1 MSVPFIEL
9 LEVIMNNASV
19 ESTSAIGRLR
29 RCRRGVS
36 ISSSGSKRLPGQG
49 KSSFVGLSP
58 GANSPQPIVSTPSAL
73 CTELDTVAL
82 VLAGGRGSRLGPLTQ
97 SCCKPA
103 VPFGAGNRI
112 IDYTLSNCVNSGI
125 RRIGII
131 TQYQQSSLIQHVQK
145 SWAFLQNNDQE
156 FVDLLPVQHVTGEDF
171 YKGTADAVFKNRT
184 LLEKLSPRF
193 TLVLAGDHIYKAD
206 YRRMISHHMA
216 NDADLT
222 IACCTVPLAEAH
234 NYGIVSTDS
243 HHRVVDFNEKPACPT
258 PLANGSD
265 LAYASMGF
273 YLFNTQHLLD
283 AFSSTSNDASAV
295 HDFARDVIP
304 SMLHKRRVIG
314 YDFSSAQLENY
325 WRDVGTLDTYFEANM
340 QLLQPDAVMNTRN
353 ERWPIHSQS
362 VTCEPTRFTKSSKGY
377 SGLTTDCIVAPGCI
391 VKGSKL
397 RHSILYTNVHV
408 DEQCTIEN
416 ALLLPG
422 VRIGKRCRIRNAIIN
437 ANTVVPNDTDIG
449 YGAECKT
456 LRHTVTDAG
465 VVVVSADERDDA
477 SLEYLSTTPSVLRSQ
492 SATKKRFAKQT

>member
-1 MSVPFIEL
+1 MI
-9 LEVIMNNASV
+9 NGSV
-19 ESTSAIGRLR
+19 ESTGAIGRLK
-29 RCRRGVS
+29 RGGVGESFSTSDSAPPAEYDASS
-36 ISSSGSKRLPGQG
+36 ID
-49 KSSFVGLSP
+49 GLSP
-58 GANSPQPIVSTPSAL
+58 GSNSLQPIVSTSSAL
-73 CTELDTVAL
+73 CAELDTVAL

-103 VPFGAGNRI
+103 VSFGAGNRI

-131 TQYQQSSLIQHVQK
+131 TQYQQNSLIQHIQT

-156 FVDLLPVQHVTGEDF
+156 FVDILPVQHVTGDNF
-171 YKGTADAVFKNRT
+171 YKGTADAVFKNRA

-222 IACCTVPLAEAH
+222 IACCTVPLSEAH
-234 NYGIVSTDS
+234 NFGIVSTDS
-243 HHRVVDFNEKPACPT
+243 HHRVLDFKEKPACPT
-258 PLANGSD
+258 PLANRGD
-265 LAYASMGF
+265 VAYASMGF
-273 YLFNTQHLLD
+273 YLFNTQHLLE
-283 AFSSTSNDASAV
+283 AFSNASNDAASV
-295 HDFARDVIP
+295 HDFAKDIIP

-340 QLLQPDAVMNTRN
+340 QLLKPDSVMNTQQ
-353 ERWPIHSQS
+353 ESWPIHSQS
-362 VTCEPTRFTKSSKGY
+362 ATFEPSRFTKSSRGY
-377 SGLTTDCIVAPGCI
+377 SGLATDCIVAPGCI

-397 RHSILYTNVHV
+397 RHSILYSNVHV
-408 DEQCTIEN
+408 DEQSTIEN
-416 ALLLPG
+416 TLLLPG

-449 YGAECKT
+449 YGGVCKT
-456 LRHTVTDAG
+456 LRHTVTEAG
-465 VVVVSADERDDA
+465 VVVVSANERHNRTA
-477 SLEYLSTTPSVLRSQ
+477 ESPSSAPQVLRTQ
-492 SATKKRFAKQT
+492 SDTKKNFAKQT